1 MATTITTAHH
11 SIWGHLYDSMHA
23 SQKPKSKLKFFT
35 LDKENNMS
43 TLRRREEFLRICS
56 KEELA
61 TKAQD
66 IEVTIPVQKSQ
77 EARYNLDPGS
87 SFAIYF
93 WGRASRRRLDEVAIN
108 PD

>member
-1 MATTITTAHH
+1 
-11 SIWGHLYDSMHA
+11 MHDA
-23 SQKPKSKLKFFT
+23 QKPKSKLKCVR
-35 LDKENNMS
+35 LDKESNIS
-43 TLRRREEFLRICS
+43 TLWRREDFLRICS

-61 TKAQD
+61 ENLKAQD
-66 IEVTIPVQKSQ
+66 IEVTIPDKKSQ

-108 PD
+108 EDIQIVYY